1 MFICLSIDD
10 FYDSENKIINMS
22 SAIGANNPF
31 GDQLYFDFELLIK
44 QNFYTLDEKHYGPFY
59 LSPSIYS
66 NRQNMVLDLNDPR
79 FRILEHDKIIPVWR
93 KEWEQI
99 QN

>member
-1 MFICLSIDD
+1 
-10 FYDSENKIINMS
+10 MS
-22 SAIGANNPF
+22 SAIGSDNTF
-31 GDQLYFDFELLIK
+31 GDQLYIDFELAIK
-44 QNFYTLDEKHYGPFY
+44 QNFCTLDEKHYGPFY

-66 NRQNMVLDLNDPR
+66 NRKNMVFNLNDPR
-79 FRILEHDKIIPVWR
+79 FRITDYGKIISVWR